1 MMEAHVALEELKAQ
15 IGLLLTEM
23 NNQPEDLHELYE
35 EIHQKLN
42 ALRATGMALPQDLL
56 DLEARLLKEFPLRR
70 KG

>member
-1 MMEAHVALEELKAQ
+1 MALDELKAQ

-42 ALRATGMALPQDLL
+42 ELRATGMALPEDLL
-56 DLEARLLKEFPLRR
+56 ELEQRLLKEFPRSR
-70 KG
+70 ETE